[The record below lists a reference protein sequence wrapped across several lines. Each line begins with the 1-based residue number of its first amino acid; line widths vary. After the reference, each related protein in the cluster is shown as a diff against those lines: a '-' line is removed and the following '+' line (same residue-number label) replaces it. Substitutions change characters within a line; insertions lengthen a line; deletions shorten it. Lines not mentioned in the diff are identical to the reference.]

1 MPKHILPP
9 VSSPFTK
16 TFVFLLASMAL
27 LSPALA
33 RADHPDRRDR
43 DDFRPKNSSFIVGPC
58 NPYTQ
63 NVRIGHQNTV
73 STGIACKRNDGIW
86 EVTFSSV
93 DGIRYTA
100 TGPIFIIRDRERKQ
114 EYRHPTVIYQNS
126 PVMNGRH
133 DDWRDHD
140 THHAHG
146 KKNKDRDGKEYYR
159 KW

>member
-1 MPKHILPP
+1 MSKLIPSRPL

-16 TFVFLLASMAL
+16 VFIFLLASLAL
-27 LSPALA
+27 LSSASA

-58 NPYTQ
+58 NAYTQ

-73 STGIACKRNDGIW
+73 ATGIACRRNDGIW

-93 DGIRYTA
+93 EGLRYIA
-100 TGPIFIIRDRERKQ
+100 TGPIFIIRDRDRQQ
-114 EYRHPTVIYQNS
+114 EYRRSTVIYQNAPIIGS
-126 PVMNGRH
+126 AYEWK
-133 DDWRDHD
+133 DDD
-140 THHAHG
+140 THHSHG
-146 KKNKDRDGKEYYR
+146 KKDKKDGKDYHR